1 MTDTQA
7 KQINEMRMKGMG
19 YKAIGMAIGLSRDIV
34 RNYCKRHNLA
44 GYATVVSKNMKLMV
58 DGKEVCHFCGNPI
71 KQPKTGR
78 PRRFCCEKCRR
89 EWWKAHP
96 EAVKKSEKASYT
108 LVCEQCGKPF
118 ISYGNKNRKINRQ
131 LKISQRRFC
140 RKSRQRMH
148 LLQSSRRNVSTW
160 SRCWKNIQKERQTI
174 SRLSGKQRKL

>member
-1 MTDTQA
+1 MTDAQA
-7 KQINEMRMKGMG
+7 KQINEMRMRGMG

-71 KQPKTGR
+71 TQPKTGR

-96 EAVKKSEKASYT
+96 EAVQKSEKGFLHA
-108 LVCEQCGKPF
+108 C
-118 ISYGNKNRKINRQ
+118 
-131 LKISQRRFC
+131 
-140 RKSRQRMH
+140 M
-148 LLQSSRRNVSTW
+148 
-160 SRCWKNIQKERQTI
+160 
-174 SRLSGKQRKL
+174 

>member
-7 KQINEMRMKGMG
+7 KQINEMRMRGMG

-58 DGKEVCHFCGNPI
+58 DGKEVCHFCGNQI
-71 KQPKTGR
+71 EQPKTGR

-96 EAVKKSEKASYT
+96 EAVKKSE
-108 LVCEQCGKPF
+108 
-118 ISYGNKNRKINRQ
+118 
-131 LKISQRRFC
+131 
-140 RKSRQRMH
+140 
-148 LLQSSRRNVSTW
+148 
-160 SRCWKNIQKERQTI
+160 
-174 SRLSGKQRKL
+174 

>member
-1 MTDTQA
+1 MTDAQA
-7 KQINEMRMKGMG
+7 KQINEMRMRGMG

-71 KQPKTGR
+71 TQPKTGR

-96 EAVKKSEKASYT
+96 EAV
-108 LVCEQCGKPF
+108 
-118 ISYGNKNRKINRQ
+118 
-131 LKISQRRFC
+131 
-140 RKSRQRMH
+140 
-148 LLQSSRRNVSTW
+148 
-160 SRCWKNIQKERQTI
+160 QKERCHKGMRSPHPHRSKRTHTADFTKPCKHHGGTRE
-174 SRLSGKQRKL
+174 SFSGCLKP

>member
-7 KQINEMRMKGMG
+7 KQINEMRMRGMG

-58 DGKEVCHFCGNPI
+58 DGKEVC
-71 KQPKTGR
+71 
-78 PRRFCCEKCRR
+78 RR

-118 ISYGNKNRKINRQ
+118 ISYGNKNRKYCGRECYF
-131 LKISQRRFC
+131 RHRFLAEED
-140 RKSRQRMH
+140 QEDA
-148 LLQSSRRNVSTW
+148 VS
-160 SRCWKNIQKERQTI
+160 E
-174 SRLSGKQRKL
+174 L

>member
-1 MTDTQA
+1 MTDAQA

-71 KQPKTGR
+71 TQPKTGR

-89 EWWKAHP
+89 EGWKAHP
-96 EAVKKSEKASYT
+96 EAMIRKKLTSIE
-108 LVCEQCGKPF
+108 CQHCGTTF
-118 ISYGNKNRKINRQ
+118 LQYGNRPRK
-131 LKISQRRFC
+131 FC
-140 RKSRQRMH
+140 SRGCYLAHRYGQGGDAH
-148 LLQSSRRNVSTW
+148 
-160 SRCWKNIQKERQTI
+160 
-174 SRLSGKQRKL
+174 G

>member
-1 MTDTQA
+1 MTDAQA

-71 KQPKTGR
+71 TQPKTGR

-108 LVCEQCGKPF
+108 LVCDTTESASNDHP
-118 ISYGNKNRKINRQ
+118 
-131 LKISQRRFC
+131 SQRRLMNSNTIFLYFSTTASKAVLNAL
-140 RKSRQRMH
+140 RKREAKLFFSVP
-148 LLQSSRRNVSTW
+148 SSL
-160 SRCWKNIQKERQTI
+160 I
-174 SRLSGKQRKL
+174 